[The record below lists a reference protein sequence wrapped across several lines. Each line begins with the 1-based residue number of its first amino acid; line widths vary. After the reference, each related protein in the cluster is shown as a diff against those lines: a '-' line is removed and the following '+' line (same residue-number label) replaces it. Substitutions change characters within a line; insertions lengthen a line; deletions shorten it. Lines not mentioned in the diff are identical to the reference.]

1 MMYKSEDYERAIEG
15 LLDDIRRDGIS
26 AAIDNV
32 SDPYAV
38 ALLRGLTAMVDDL
51 SNEDYKA
58 IENRVISTI
67 IDLYPGTNIRTL
79 KFYDEEGNL
88 MRELFLDDTYE
99 LDVIGSIIHK
109 EYERS
114 DWGSPYDFWDAC
126 DIEGLMAQEMQSV
139 YRRYLRY
146 CGVARND

>member
-1 MMYKSEDYERAIEG
+1 MVYRNEDYEPIIEE
-15 LLDDIRRDGIS
+15 LLDDIRRNGIS

-32 SDPYAV
+32 NDPYAV
-38 ALLRGLTAMVDDL
+38 ALLRGLAAMTDNL

-58 IENRVISTI
+58 IENRLISTI
-67 IDLYPGTNIRTL
+67 IDLYPGANIRTL

-88 MRELFLDDTYE
+88 MRELFLDDTYG
-99 LDVIGSIIHK
+99 LDVIGRLIHR

-126 DIEGLMAQEMQSV
+126 DIEGLTAKETETV
-139 YRRYLRY
+139 YQCYLRH
-146 CGVARND
+146 CGVELGG

>member
-1 MMYKSEDYERAIEG
+1 MAYKNEDYEGIIEG

-38 ALLRGLTAMVDDL
+38 ALLRGLTAMLDNL
-51 SNEDYKA
+51 SSEDYKVV
-58 IENRVISTI
+58 ENRVISTI
-67 IDLYPGTNIRTL
+67 IDLYPGANIRTL

-88 MRELFLDDTYE
+88 MRELFLDDTYG
-99 LDVIGSIIHK
+99 LNVIGSIIHK

-114 DWGSPYDFWDAC
+114 DWDSPYDFWDAC
-126 DIEGLMAQEMQSV
+126 DIEGLTAKETETV
-139 YRRYLRY
+139 YRRYLR
-146 CGVARND
+146 CCRVGV